1 MKSLNIFFFLP
12 YWPERTKSK
21 PKIDCEIIIISTT
34 LCDVYNVAILIFL
47 QNFVSY
53 TRTQFLNIR
62 PFFFHSYFFFFCIRV
77 FSRHL
82 STNPLL
88 SYTVELGISR
98 TFYIFSLFYTKGNMW
113 LTPPPIS
120 KSKIII
126 EAFTVAYR
134 WTREFLYFFN
144 LLHKGQFVDFPPK
157 PPISKTKFIKTTCTV
172 AYCWTRDI
180 RQFF

>member
-62 PFFFHSYFFFFCIRV
+62 PFFFHLSARQRTAKFPTRPTAQTRNKDSQNQRALAGHSFLEQGNWRFLLTLRPYYGFVFRANRFFLFRSLSV
-77 FSRHL
+77 YNKL
-82 STNPLL
+82 ST
-88 SYTVELGISR
+88 YQIS
-98 TFYIFSLFYTKGNMW
+98 TFHDLWCLRYGY
-113 LTPPPIS
+113 
-120 KSKIII
+120 
-126 EAFTVAYR
+126 
-134 WTREFLYFFN
+134 
-144 LLHKGQFVDFPPK
+144 
-157 PPISKTKFIKTTCTV
+157 SKTP
-172 AYCWTRDI
+172 
-180 RQFF
+180 

>member
-62 PFFFHSYFFFFCIRV
+62 PFFFHSYFFFFFCIRV
-77 FSRHL
+77 FSRHF

-113 LTPPPIS
+113 LTRPPQFRKAKSSS
-120 KSKIII
+120 KP
-126 EAFTVAYR
+126 
-134 WTREFLYFFN
+134 
-144 LLHKGQFVDFPPK
+144 LLSHIVELGN
-157 PPISKTKFIKTTCTV
+157 SCTFS
-172 AYCWTRDI
+172 I
-180 RQFF
+180 LS